1 MEGVFYNSTRV
12 SEGRPSNEGDLV
24 TRISTPE
31 LDTRLRSVPTGP
43 GVYLYRDSGGQV
55 IYVGKA
61 KSLRTRV
68 RSYFRQSG
76 ALDTRKDRM
85 VGQVADIEVIVT
97 DTEGEALALE
107 NNLIKQN
114 KPRYNVLLRDDK
126 TYPYIK
132 VTLDEPWPRAYI
144 TRRVRKD
151 GALYFGPYFPAGLA
165 RKTLRF
171 IERRFQVRNCNIR
184 IDGKRGRPCLEY
196 DIHRCLGPCVEG
208 LTSREAYADAVQ
220 DVRLFLEGRSRDL
233 IAGLERKMETASAR
247 EQFEAAAHLRDAI
260 RTVREIGVRQKMASA
275 SSADVDIFGYHH
287 EESQIAVSVFHMRGG
302 RVVNRKELFW
312 EDQERFDPAEFF
324 GSLLKQYYLDAPFIP
339 LEIHVPVVFEDLTLL
354 ASELALR
361 KGRKV
366 AIRSPRRGG
375 RRELMKLVERNAQ
388 LIFEQRFKSIATSPA
403 RIAREVGEVLD
414 LEKAPERIEAFD
426 ISNLHGSDIV
436 ASMVVWRPGGM
447 RKSEYRR
454 FVVRSVEGQPDDFRS
469 MREVVGRRY
478 RRLLEEKTPM
488 PDLILIDGGLGQLHA
503 AEAALDAL
511 DLVDQPL
518 ASIAKREEIIYLAG
532 REDEPILLDRRSSV
546 LRLIQEIRDESHR
559 FAVAFHR
566 KRRSASRH
574 RSELTEIP
582 GIGPRT
588 ARKLLGTLGSMR
600 AVKEASDEALLSV
613 VNRPQLAR
621 IRGYFR
627 GGGTGDEEKG

>member
-1 MEGVFYNSTRV
+1 
-12 SEGRPSNEGDLV
+12 V

-233 IAGLERKMETASAR
+233 IAGLERKMEAASAR